1 MCLSD
6 DPAKLLILEIK
17 HKVEPN
23 CKRFFLFCDW
33 IEILFYFRKLLKM
46 KVFKFGGASVK
57 DAASVKNTASI
68 ICAENDHL
76 IVVVSAMG
84 KSTDALV
91 EITKNYFDGRIEEA
105 IQGIVKIR
113 DYHLKIVTELF
124 VMGNEKIE
132 QTVDE
137 DFDALLK
144 RVKIPPSLNYDFEY
158 DQIVSTGE
166 MVSTEI
172 VAAYLNSIG
181 KVTKWIDA
189 GHYIRTNDT
198 WREGEIN
205 WELTR
210 KLLPQAFTFSDNSV
224 CLTQGF
230 IGATTFNLT
239 TTLGREGSDFSAAI
253 IANIMDA
260 ESVTIWKDV
269 PGIMNADP
277 HKYESTCKLDMLSY
291 REAVEMTYYGAKVI
305 HPKTMK
311 PLVEKMIPLYVR
323 SFLHKEEPGSIICH
337 IDHPMEY
344 IPVYIDKED
353 QVLITIS
360 PKDFSFIAEESI
372 GEIYKIFAQKRIRM
386 NLVQQSAMNF
396 SVAIDKPERGFD
408 LLMEDLKKKF
418 VVHYNENLEL
428 LTIRYYNQE
437 IIQKMTQNRQVFV
450 EQRTRTAARFLLK

>member
-1 MCLSD
+1 
-6 DPAKLLILEIK
+6 
-17 HKVEPN
+17 
-23 CKRFFLFCDW
+23 
-33 IEILFYFRKLLKM
+33 M

-57 DAASVKNTASI
+57 DAAGVINTTSI
-68 ICAENDHL
+68 ICKEPELL

-84 KSTDALV
+84 KTTDALV
-91 EITKNYFDGRIEEA
+91 EVTKNYFNGKIEEA
-105 IQGIVKIR
+105 TQGIVSSR
-113 DYHLKIVTELF
+113 DYHLEIAKELF
-124 VMGNEKIE
+124 ADGNEKLE
-132 QTVDE
+132 RSLYE
-137 DFDALLK
+137 EFDALLK
-144 RVKIPPSLNYDFEY
+144 RVNIPPSLNYDFEY

-172 VAAYLNSIG
+172 LASYLNHVG

-198 WREGEIN
+198 WREGEID

-210 KLLPQAFTFSDNSV
+210 KLLPQAFQFTENSV

-239 TTLGREGSDFSAAI
+239 TTLGREGSDYTAAI
-253 IANIMDA
+253 IANVMDA

-277 HKYESTCKLDMLSY
+277 HRYDPTVKLEKLSY
-291 REAVEMTYYGAKVI
+291 REAVEMTYFGAKVI

-323 SFLHKEEPGSIICH
+323 SFIHPEEAGSIICH
-337 IDHPMEY
+337 IDHTMEY
-344 IPVYIDKED
+344 IPVYINKED

-372 GEIYKIFAQKRIRM
+372 SDIYKIFAHNRMRM

-396 SVAIDKPERGFD
+396 SGAIDKPERGFEI
-408 LLMEDLKKKF
+408 LIEELKKKF
-418 VVHYNENLEL
+418 VVHYNEDLEL
-428 LTIRYYNQE
+428 LTIRYYNVD
-437 IIQKMTQNRQVFV
+437 IIQKMTRDRKIFV
-450 EQRTRTAARFLLK
+450 EQRTRTDARFLLK

>member
-1 MCLSD
+1 
-6 DPAKLLILEIK
+6 
-17 HKVEPN
+17 
-23 CKRFFLFCDW
+23 
-33 IEILFYFRKLLKM
+33 M

-57 DAASVKNTASI
+57 DADGVRNTASI
-68 ICAENDHL
+68 ICREQNPL
-76 IVVVSAMG
+76 VVVVSAMG
-84 KSTDALV
+84 KTTDSLV
-91 EITKNYFDGRIEEA
+91 RVTRNYFDGKVEEA
-105 IQGIVKIR
+105 LHGIKQLNEYHCQIVK
-113 DYHLKIVTELF
+113 ELF
-124 VMGNEKIE
+124 EDGNEKLE
-132 QTVDE
+132 RCVNE
-137 DFDALLK
+137 DFDALVK
-144 RVKIPPSLNYDFEY
+144 RVNIPPSLNYDFEY

-172 VAAYLNSIG
+172 VAAYLNDLG
-181 KVTKWIDA
+181 KITKWIDA

-198 WREGEIN
+198 WREGEID

-210 KLLPQAFTFSDNSV
+210 KLLPQAFQFKENSV

-253 IANIMDA
+253 IANVMDA

-277 HKYESTCKLDMLSY
+277 HRYESTNKLEKISY

-311 PLVEKMIPLYVR
+311 PLVEKLIPLYVR
-323 SFLHKEEPGSIICH
+323 SFIHPEDAGSIICH

-344 IPVYIDKED
+344 NPVYIDKEN

-372 GEIYKIFAQKRIRM
+372 SGIYHLFAQNRIKM
-386 NLVQQSAMNF
+386 NLVQQSAMDF
-396 SVAIDKPERGFD
+396 SVAVDMPERGFD
-408 LLMEDLKKKF
+408 KLLADLKNKF
-418 VVHYNENLEL
+418 VVHYNEDLEL
-428 LTIRYYNQE
+428 LTIRYFNEE
-437 IIQKMTQNRQVFV
+437 IIRKMTKGRQVFV
-450 EQRTRTAARFLLK
+450 EQRSRTAARFLLK

>member
-1 MCLSD
+1 
-6 DPAKLLILEIK
+6 
-17 HKVEPN
+17 
-23 CKRFFLFCDW
+23 
-33 IEILFYFRKLLKM
+33 M

-57 DAASVKNTASI
+57 DAAGVINTASI
-68 ICAENDHL
+68 ICKEPELL

-84 KSTDALV
+84 KTTDALV
-91 EITKNYFDGRIEEA
+91 EVTKNYFSGKIDEA
-105 IQGIVKIR
+105 TQGIISSR
-113 DYHLKIVTELF
+113 DYHLEIAKELF
-124 VMGNEKIE
+124 ADGNEKLE
-132 QTVDE
+132 RSLYE
-137 DFDALLK
+137 EFDALLK
-144 RVKIPPSLNYDFEY
+144 RVNISPSLNYDFEY

-172 VAAYLNSIG
+172 LASYLNHVG

-198 WREGEIN
+198 WREGEID

-210 KLLPQAFTFSDNSV
+210 KLLPQAFQFTENSV

-239 TTLGREGSDFSAAI
+239 TTLGREGSDYTAAI
-253 IANIMDA
+253 IANVMDA

-277 HKYESTCKLDMLSY
+277 HRYDPTVKLEKLSY
-291 REAVEMTYYGAKVI
+291 REAVEMTYFGAKVI

-323 SFLHKEEPGSIICH
+323 SFIHPEEAGSIICH
-337 IDHPMEY
+337 IDHTMEY
-344 IPVYIDKED
+344 IPVYINKED

-372 GEIYKIFAQKRIRM
+372 SDIYKIFAHNRMRM

-396 SVAIDKPERGFD
+396 SGAIDKPERGFEI
-408 LLMEDLKKKF
+408 LIEELKKKF
-418 VVHYNENLEL
+418 VVHYNEDLEL
-428 LTIRYYNQE
+428 LTIRYYNVD
-437 IIQKMTQNRQVFV
+437 IIQKMTRDRKIFV
-450 EQRTRTAARFLLK
+450 EQRTRTDARFLLK

>member
-1 MCLSD
+1 
-6 DPAKLLILEIK
+6 
-17 HKVEPN
+17 
-23 CKRFFLFCDW
+23 
-33 IEILFYFRKLLKM
+33 M

-57 DAASVKNTASI
+57 DAEGVINTTSI
-68 ICAENDHL
+68 ICKEPEQL

-84 KSTDALV
+84 KTTDALV
-91 EITKNYFDGRIEEA
+91 EVTKNYFNGYNDEA
-105 IQGIVKIR
+105 TQGIISSR
-113 DYHLKIVTELF
+113 DYHLKIAKELF
-124 VMGNEKIE
+124 NAGNEKLE
-132 QTVDE
+132 RSLYE
-137 DFDALLK
+137 EFDALLK
-144 RVKIPPSLNYDFEY
+144 RVNIPPSLNYDFEY

-172 VAAYLNSIG
+172 LASYLNHVG
-181 KVTKWIDA
+181 KITKWIDA

-198 WREGEIN
+198 WREGEID

-210 KLLPQAFTFSDNSV
+210 KLLPQAFQFNDNSV

-239 TTLGREGSDFSAAI
+239 TTLGREGSDYSAAV

-277 HKYESTCKLDMLSY
+277 HRYESTCKLDLLSY

-311 PLVEKMIPLYVR
+311 PLVEKMIPLYVK
-323 SFLHKEEPGSIICH
+323 SFLHQEETGSIICQ

-344 IPVYIDKED
+344 IPVYIDKEN

-372 GEIYKIFAQKRIRM
+372 SEIYKLFAQKRIRM
-386 NLVQQSAMNF
+386 NLVQQSAMDF
-396 SVAIDKPERGFD
+396 SVAIDNPERGFD
-408 LLMEDLKKKF
+408 QLIEDLKKRF

-428 LTIRYYNQE
+428 LTIRYYNHD

-450 EQRTRTAARFLLK
+450 EQRTRSAARFLLK